1 LAART
6 TSSNGAAYASILL
19 GALAVLAVPAGVVA
33 SRVLEDVRLL
43 EAIVIAV
50 PVAFVLSLLAL
61 SAARR
66 ARFRVDRSVFRRRA
80 RTAKLGRFLAWTG
93 LYVAVIGALALA
105 FYGVLHWV
113 E

>member
-43 EAIVIAV
+43 VIAV